1 MAAIAVLGAGSFY
14 GATFVGLARRQGHAV
29 LCLARPAH
37 DVNTHLDAIMAAVE
51 ALRPGVFVNF
61 AALNMVAESWRH
73 AAHYYRTNVIG
84 ITALAEALRQW
95 GGLQRFV
102 QVSTPEVYG
111 TTETP
116 LKEDAPFRPSTP
128 YAVSRAAA
136 DLHLQSMHAA
146 YGFPVVFTRTVN
158 VYGPGQQPYRIVP
171 KTVLSILQDRKLPLH
186 GGGISSRAFIH
197 VEDAAEATLRV
208 ALEGRAGETYH
219 VATARQTAIRD
230 LVAMICALMNRDFD
244 SVVEDDPERLGK
256 DMAYQLDDAKIRTAL
271 GWRDTIDLEQ
281 GLAQTVA
288 DISARPNEFVR
299 LNYVHRP

>member
-14 GATFVGLARRQGHAV
+14 GAAFVGLARRQGHAV

-51 ALRPGVFVNF
+51 ALRPDVFVNL
-61 AALNMVAESWRH
+61 AALNMVAESWQH
-73 AAHYYRTNVIG
+73 AADYYRTNVIG

-171 KTVLSILQDRKLPLH
+171 KTVLSILQDRKLPLD
-186 GGGISSRAFIH
+186 GGGRSSRSFIH
-197 VEDAAEATLRV
+197 VDDAAGATLRV

-230 LVAMICALMNRDFD
+230 LVEMICALMGRSFE
-244 SVVEDDPERLGK
+244 SVVEDVPERLGK
-256 DMAYQLDDAKIRTAL
+256 DNAYQLDDSKIRAAL
-271 GWRDTIDLEQ
+271 GWRDRIGLEP

-288 DISARPNEFVR
+288 DIRARPNEFVR